1 MNTKTTID
9 RCNVNGSFSLPAM
22 CANHACIN
30 IESIYEVV
38 KTPRVY
44 SSEDMLKVFLKA
56 LESETL
62 LNGDDMICKTES

>member
-1 MNTKTTID
+1 
-9 RCNVNGSFSLPAM
+9 M